1 MDIVNKV
8 YGENGIYDKLKTIKS
23 TNFIIKDSYN
33 YIIPLNIYLTWG
45 TKQLP
50 IKMQENLDR
59 MRKVNPE
66 FNIQLFDDYDCRKF
80 IKNNFSK
87 DILTAFDTLKP
98 GAYKADLWRL
108 CILYINGGIYID
120 IKFNCINNFKFIA
133 FTEKEHLVL
142 DRPGHWKEENIG
154 LHNALLVA
162 KPKNNLLLRC
172 INKIS
177 KNVKNKNYDYL
188 DLYPTGPGL
197 LGEEYIKMLRINES
211 RIEVELNKLDLCF
224 DILGKE
230 QIIFNN
236 VPILEFYKEY
246 RDEQKL
252 FAKTLT
258 YSEIY
263 KLKQIYNEQQLFTE
277 TQENNSTIEAEID
290 LCIMDIVNKVY
301 GKNGIYEKLKTIKST
316 NFIIKDSYNS
326 VIPLNIYLTWGTKQ
340 LPIKMQENVNI
351 MKKVNQ
357 EFNIQLFDDCDCREF
372 IKNNF
377 SEDVLTAFDT
387 LKPGA
392 YKADLWRLCIL
403 YINGGIYIDIKFKC
417 INNFKFIALTEKEH
431 FVLDR
436 SGHWKEGEIG
446 LHNALLVTKS
456 KNNLLLRCINKICKN
471 VKNKNYD
478 FTELYPTGPGLL
490 GEEYIKMLR
499 ENKSTIESE
508 LNKLDLCLEYNENI
522 IFNNIPILEHYKE
535 YRDEQKQFA
544 KTQTYYEIYILK
556 QIYND
561 DISKIQIQTCDDIH
575 KIQTQ
580 TKTCDD
586 IHKTQTY
593 DDINNPTI
601 FNRYNLILYFT
612 IIITFLL
619 FYKLK

>member
-33 YIIPLNIYLTWG
+33 SI
-45 TKQLP
+45 
-50 IKMQENLDR
+50 
-59 MRKVNPE
+59 
-66 FNIQLFDDYDCRKF
+66 
-80 IKNNFSK
+80 
-87 DILTAFDTLKP
+87 
-98 GAYKADLWRL
+98 
-108 CILYINGGIYID
+108 
-120 IKFNCINNFKFIA
+120 
-133 FTEKEHLVL
+133 
-142 DRPGHWKEENIG
+142 
-154 LHNALLVA
+154 
-162 KPKNNLLLRC
+162 
-172 INKIS
+172 
-177 KNVKNKNYDYL
+177 
-188 DLYPTGPGL
+188 
-197 LGEEYIKMLRINES
+197 
-211 RIEVELNKLDLCF
+211 
-224 DILGKE
+224 
-230 QIIFNN
+230 
-236 VPILEFYKEY
+236 
-246 RDEQKL
+246 
-252 FAKTLT
+252 
-258 YSEIY
+258 
-263 KLKQIYNEQQLFTE
+263 
-277 TQENNSTIEAEID
+277 
-290 LCIMDIVNKVY
+290 
-301 GKNGIYEKLKTIKST
+301 
-316 NFIIKDSYNS
+316 
-326 VIPLNIYLTWGTKQ
+326 IPLNIYLTWGTKQ
-340 LPIKMQENVNI
+340 LPIKMQENVNR
-351 MKKVNQ
+351 MKKVNP

-436 SGHWKEGEIG
+436 SGHWKKGEIG

-522 IFNNIPILEHYKE
+522 IFNNVPILEHYKE

-561 DISKIQIQTCDDIH
+561 DIPKIQTQTYDNIPKIQTQTYDNIP

-580 TKTCDD
+580 TK
-586 IHKTQTY
+586 TY

>member
-1 MDIVNKV
+1 MNIADKV
-8 YGENGIYDKLKTIKS
+8 YGNETIFYKFKKFYFKNCKFNKLKNIIFIIKDFVKLVDPLNLYLLWCIEKKYDENCIYNKLKTIKFS
-23 TNFIIKDSYN
+23 KFKIKKFYN
-33 YIIPLNIYLTWG
+33 SIIPLNIYLTWG

-50 IKMQENLDR
+50 IKMQENVDR
-59 MRKVNPE
+59 MKKLNPE
-66 FNIQLFDDYDCRKF
+66 FNVQLFDDNDCRKF
-80 IKNNFSK
+80 IQNNFPE
-87 DILTAFDTLKP
+87 DILI
-98 GAYKADLWRL
+98 AY
-108 CILYINGGIYID
+108 
-120 IKFNCINNFKFIA
+120 
-133 FTEKEHLVL
+133 
-142 DRPGHWKEENIG
+142 
-154 LHNALLVA
+154 
-162 KPKNNLLLRC
+162 
-172 INKIS
+172 
-177 KNVKNKNYDYL
+177 
-188 DLYPTGPGL
+188 
-197 LGEEYIKMLRINES
+197 
-211 RIEVELNKLDLCF
+211 
-224 DILGKE
+224 
-230 QIIFNN
+230 
-236 VPILEFYKEY
+236 
-246 RDEQKL
+246 
-252 FAKTLT
+252 
-258 YSEIY
+258 
-263 KLKQIYNEQQLFTE
+263 
-277 TQENNSTIEAEID
+277 
-290 LCIMDIVNKVY
+290 
-301 GKNGIYEKLKTIKST
+301 
-316 NFIIKDSYNS
+316 
-326 VIPLNIYLTWGTKQ
+326 
-340 LPIKMQENVNI
+340 
-351 MKKVNQ
+351 
-357 EFNIQLFDDCDCREF
+357 
-372 IKNNF
+372 
-377 SEDVLTAFDT
+377 DT

-436 SGHWKEGEIG
+436 SGHWKKGEIG

-522 IFNNIPILEHYKE
+522 IFNNVPILEHYKE

-561 DISKIQIQTCDDIH
+561 DIPKIQTQTYDNIPKIQTQTYDNIP

-580 TKTCDD
+580 TK
-586 IHKTQTY
+586 TY